1 MEKNL
6 VVNPIKSEK
15 GTYEGYDEVFDIVMD
30 ECDNIHKEL
39 VGEMYRYFIHHFRSD
54 LHQRLIDRGLIE
66 GVHFEEVELEFPIE
80 PYLSDETESEMIGS
94 VKVIY

>member
-6 VVNPIKSEK
+6 IVNPIKSEK
-15 GTYEGYDEVFDIVMD
+15 GTYDGYDEVFDIVMD
-30 ECDNIHKEL
+30 ECMNIQKEL
-39 VGEMYRYFIHHFRSD
+39 LEEMNHYFVHHFRSD
-54 LHQRLIDRGLIE
+54 LHQRLIDKGLNV

>member
-6 VVNPIKSEK
+6 IVNPIKSEK
-15 GTYEGYDEVFDIVMD
+15 GTYEGYDEVFDIIMD
-30 ECDNIHKEL
+30 ECDSIHKEL
-39 VGEMYRYFIHHFRSD
+39 VGEMYYYFIHNFRND
-54 LHQRLIDRGLIE
+54 LRQRLIDKGLKM

-80 PYLSDETESEMIGS
+80 PYLSDETESEMINS